1 MRGISEVGISHLPS
15 GEGNIQVESGGD
27 MGYQVSMK
35 KVVRWIAVTLVV
47 LGIVLFLTRNVI
59 ARKSVEYGAR
69 KITGF
74 PLTLG
79 SVDLELFSSKV
90 DVHELRLM
98 NPPEYQEQMFVDM
111 PELYVDYRL
120 PSMFSGV
127 PHVNDMLINIK
138 QLVIVKNKTDS
149 NVQKL
154 KGILLPPGSTSS
166 TRYAVDKLRI
176 HVGTVTIKD
185 YSRPKPYARDIKLN
199 LDRTYN
205 HITDSTD
212 ITRLVLLTVLG
223 NVHLPDIGIN
233 ANDLKKNLADAT
245 TQAGQAFQGAS
256 DAIGGFIQDLQNSG
270 SQNKNK

>member
-1 MRGISEVGISHLPS
+1 
-15 GEGNIQVESGGD
+15 
-27 MGYQVSMK
+27 MK
-35 KVVRWIAVTLVV
+35 KVVGWIVIALVA

-59 ARKSVEYGAR
+59 ARMSVEYGA
-69 KITGF
+69 KKMTGF

-90 DVHELRLM
+90 DVHELKLL
-98 NPPEYQEQMFVDM
+98 NPPEFQEQMFVDM

-154 KGILLPPGSTSS
+154 KGILSPPGSTSS

-185 YSRPKPYARDIKLN
+185 YSRPKPSARDIKLN
-199 LDRTYN
+199 LDRTYHN
-205 HITDSTD
+205 ITDSTD
-212 ITRLVLLTVLG
+212 ISKLVLYTVLG
-223 NVHLPDIGIN
+223 NVHLPDIGID
-233 ANDLKKNLADAT
+233 ANDLKKNLGDFT

-270 SQNKNK
+270 SQGKNK